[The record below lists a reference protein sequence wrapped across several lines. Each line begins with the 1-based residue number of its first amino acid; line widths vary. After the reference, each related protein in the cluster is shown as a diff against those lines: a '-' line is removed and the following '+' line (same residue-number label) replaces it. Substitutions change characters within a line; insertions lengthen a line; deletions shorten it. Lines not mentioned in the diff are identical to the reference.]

1 MIKEKDFLSTTE
13 LAKMLGI
20 SRIAVFK
27 KIKKGEIKATK
38 IGRNFVI
45 HKKDLGNVLGN
56 VLTAENKKEID
67 KAVSRTV
74 KEYGETLEL
83 LGRE

>member
-20 SRIAVFK
+20 SRVAVFK
-27 KIKKGEIKATK
+27 KIKKGQIKATK
-38 IGRNFVI
+38 RGRNFII

-56 VLTAENKKEID
+56 VLTPEDKKEID

>member
-1 MIKEKDFLSTTE
+1 MENKSEFLSTTE
-13 LAKMLGI
+13 LAGLLGI

-27 KIKKGEIKATK
+27 KIKKGEIKAKK

-45 HKKDLGNVLGN
+45 DEKSIGRVLGN
-56 VLTAENKKEID
+56 VLAAKQKKELDLAVD
-67 KAVSRTV
+67 KTV
-74 KEYGETLEL
+74 REYGEALKL